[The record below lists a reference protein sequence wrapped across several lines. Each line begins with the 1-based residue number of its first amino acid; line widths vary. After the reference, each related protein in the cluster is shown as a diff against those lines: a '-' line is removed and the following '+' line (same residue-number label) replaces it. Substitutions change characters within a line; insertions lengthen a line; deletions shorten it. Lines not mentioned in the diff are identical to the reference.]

1 MVQMRSRSRFR
12 CAFLTAAAI
21 GTLVP
26 GASAFAQE
34 QRRVE
39 YKIEAGD
46 LGEALKAVSRHS
58 GKEIIFTS
66 EAVLGHT
73 APALHGTYTADEAVR
88 VLLAGSDLVVQ
99 FRKDVI
105 IIRGRSE
112 PSGDLTGRSAD
123 QNDIVVTGSRIKGA
137 PATSPVTVSSRDE
150 IEKKGAADL
159 GSYIRL
165 LPQNFNGGQNP
176 NVAGGG
182 AQGNNNNVSS
192 SSTLNLRGL
201 GPDATLT
208 LLNGHRLAYDALAQG
223 VDISAIPLA
232 AVDRVEVVADGAS
245 ALYGSDA
252 VGGVANIIL
261 LPEFRGT
268 EISTR
273 FATAT
278 DGGGR
283 QAQVSAVTGST
294 WSSGGLMI
302 AADYLSSGRINAGQR
317 SYTSLMDQTA
327 TLVPSVR
334 QISVVVT
341 GHQRMA
347 EGVEFKIDGT
357 FSRRNSKYDNPFL
370 NTGSVNEN
378 GLRSNPIVRTYSVS
392 PSLNVAL
399 TPAWSLNFSGTI
411 ADSKADLH
419 SRRYSASVETPGRL
433 IYSNDLQALEAGVQ
447 GPLAELPGGEVKL
460 AAGGGI
466 RSLGLGVQVSNTPPG
481 SPTIVTE
488 QFHTRRAVQF
498 AYGELTIPIFGAGNN
513 RPLLYRLDLTAAGR
527 FEHYEA
533 VGSVATPKFGFR
545 YAPSADLSLMGSWGR
560 SFKAP
565 TLYQQNQI
573 RQGVL
578 LPGSIFS
585 DNPSGLPVLLLA
597 GGGTPLRAEKAETW
611 TATVSL
617 TPRAIPGLHLQA
629 SYFEVAYKDRVS
641 VPIVGATAALNNP
654 IYANL
659 VRLSPSSAAVE
670 AEIARLPQG
679 LSNSSGS
686 AFDAA
691 SIAAIIDATDQNVA
705 RQNARGVDLS
715 GQYKFSIDGSQTL
728 EISANASYLE
738 SRRQV
743 ATGLPISQLAGT
755 IFNPPNWRLE
765 GGFTYSRPSF
775 DVSLFANYIGGTS
788 DTRTLS
794 EVNVGSFTSFD
805 GTVRYKADKGSSILA
820 GTEII
825 LSVLNLLNE
834 KPAQI
839 QNSDPSLPPYDSS
852 NYSAIGRQVSV
863 TLRKRF

>member
-1 MVQMRSRSRFR
+1 M
-12 CAFLTAAAI
+12 AI

-26 GASAFAQE
+26 ATAAFAE
-34 QRRVE
+34 DQRRIE
-39 YKIEAGD
+39 YNIEGGD
-46 LGEALKAVSRHS
+46 LGEALKAISRLS
-58 GKEIIFTS
+58 GKDIIFHS
-66 EAVLGHT
+66 EAVLGKSAT
-73 APALHGTYTADEAVR
+73 KLHGSYSADEAVR
-88 VLLAGSDLVVQ
+88 TLIQGTGLRAQ

-112 PSGDLTGRSAD
+112 PSGDLAD
-123 QNDIVVTGSRIKGA
+123 RPAVDGEILVTGSRIRGA
-137 PATSPVTVSSRDE
+137 PPTSPVTVARREE
-150 IEKKGAADL
+150 IEKQGASDL

-223 VDISAIPLA
+223 VDISSIPLA

-261 LPEFRGT
+261 RPEFRGA
-268 EISTR
+268 EISAR
-273 FATAT
+273 LATTT

-283 QAQVSAVTGST
+283 QAQLSAVTGTT
-294 WSSGGLMI
+294 WSDGGFML
-302 AADYLSSGRINAGQR
+302 AADYTSSRRISAGQR
-317 SYTSLMDQTA
+317 SYTSLMDQSA
-327 TLVPSVR
+327 TLVPSVK
-334 QISVVVT
+334 QISIVAT

-370 NTGSVNEN
+370 NTGSVTEN
-378 GLRSNPIVRTYSVS
+378 GLRSNPIVRTYSIS
-392 PSLNVAL
+392 PSLTVAL

-433 IYSNDLQALEAGVQ
+433 IYSNDLRALEAGVQ
-447 GPLAELPGGEVKL
+447 GPLTELPGGEVKL

-466 RSLGLGVQVSNTPPG
+466 RSLGLGVQVSNTPHG

-498 AYGELTIPIFGAGNN
+498 AYGELTIPIFGAGNSK
-513 RPLLYRLDLTAAGR
+513 PLLYRLDLTAAGR

-545 YAPSADLSLMGSWGR
+545 YAPSPDLSLMGSWGR

-578 LPGSIFS
+578 LPGVIFS

-617 TPRAIPGLHLQA
+617 TPRSVPGLHLQA
-629 SYFEVAYKDRVS
+629 SYFDVAYKDRVS
-641 VPIVGATAALNNP
+641 VPIVGATAALSNP

-659 VRLSPSSAAVE
+659 VRLSPSATAVE
-670 AEIARLPQG
+670 AEIVRLPQG
-679 LSNSSGS
+679 LSNFSGS

-691 SIAAIIDATDQNVA
+691 NIAAIIDGTDRNVA
-705 RQNARGVDLS
+705 RQNARGVDVS
-715 GQYKFSIDGSQTL
+715 GRYKFSFSGSQTL

-743 ATGLPISQLAGT
+743 ATGLPSSQLAGT
-755 IFNPPNWRLE
+755 IFNPPNWRME
-765 GGFTYSRPSF
+765 GGFTYSLSSF
-775 DVSLFANYIGGTS
+775 DASLFANYIGGTS
-788 DTRTLS
+788 DTRTLPD
-794 EVNVGSFTSFD
+794 VHVGSFTSLD
-805 GTVRYKADKGSSILA
+805 GTLRYRTERGNGIFA
-820 GTEII
+820 GTEIV

-839 QNSDPSLPPYDSS
+839 QNSDPSLPPYDST
-852 NYSAIGRQVSV
+852 NYSAIGRQISV
-863 TLRKRF
+863 TLRKRI

>member
-1 MVQMRSRSRFR
+1 MRSRSRFR
-12 CAFLTAAAI
+12 CALLAAVAVSTLTPAAPA
-21 GTLVP
+21 L
-26 GASAFAQE
+26 AQNE
-34 QRRVE
+34 RRVE
-39 YKIEAGD
+39 YRIEAGD
-46 LGEALKAVSRHS
+46 LGEALKAVSRKS
-58 GKEIIFTS
+58 GKEVIFTS

-73 APALHGTYTADEAVR
+73 APALHGTYSADDAVR
-88 VLLAGSDLVVQ
+88 VLLGGSGLVAQ
-99 FRKDVI
+99 YRKNVI
-105 IIRGRSE
+105 IIRGRSA
-112 PSGDLTGRSAD
+112 PSRDLAGRSAD

-137 PATSPVTVSSRDE
+137 PATSPVTISSRDE
-150 IEKKGAADL
+150 IEKQGAADL

-232 AVDRVEVVADGAS
+232 AVERVEVVADGAS

-261 LPEFRGT
+261 RPDFRGA
-268 EISTR
+268 EISAR
-273 FATAT
+273 LATTT

-283 QAQVSAVTGST
+283 QAQLSAVTGTT
-294 WSSGGLMI
+294 WSGGGLMF
-302 AADYLSSGRINAGQR
+302 AADYTSSGRISAGDR
-317 SYTSLMDQTA
+317 SYTSMMDKGA

-334 QISVVVT
+334 QISFVAT
-341 GHQRMA
+341 GHQKIT
-347 EGVEFKIDGT
+347 EGVEFKIDGS
-357 FSRRNSKYDNPFL
+357 FNRRNSKYDNPFF
-370 NTGSVNEN
+370 NTGAVTEN

-392 PSLNVAL
+392 PTL
-399 TPAWSLNFSGTI
+399 TVDLTSAWSANLSGTI
-411 ADSKADLH
+411 AGSKADLH
-419 SRRYSASVETPGRL
+419 SRRYAASVETPGRL
-433 IYSNDLQALEAGVQ
+433 IYSNDLRAMEAGVQ

-466 RSLGLGVQVSNTPPG
+466 RSLGLSVEVSNTPPG

-488 QFHTRRAVQF
+488 RFHTKRAVSF
-498 AYGELTIPIFGAGNN
+498 AYGELTVPVFGAGNS
-513 RPLLYRLDLTAAGR
+513 RRLLYSLDLTAAAR

-545 YAPSADLSLMGSWGR
+545 YAPSPDLTLMGSWGR

-565 TLYQQNQI
+565 TLYQQNQV

-611 TATVSL
+611 TATVL
-617 TPRAIPGLHLQA
+617 LKPRAIPGLRLQA
-629 SYFEVAYKDRVS
+629 SYFDVAYKDRVS

-659 VRLSPSSAAVE
+659 VRRSPSGAAVE

-679 LSNSSGS
+679 LSNFSGS

-691 SIAAIIDATDQNVA
+691 SIAAIIDATDRNVA
-705 RQNARGVDLS
+705 RQSARGVDLS
-715 GQYKFSIDGSQTL
+715 GEYRFSVSGSQTL
-728 EISANASYLE
+728 TLSANASYLE

-743 ATGLPISQLAGT
+743 ATGLPFSQLAGT
-755 IFNPPNWRLE
+755 IFNPPNWRME
-765 GGFTYSRPSF
+765 GGLTYSRTAF
-775 DVSLFANYIGGTS
+775 DASLYANYIGGTS
-788 DTRTLS
+788 DTRTLPIGH
-794 EVNVGSFTSFD
+794 VGSFTSLD
-805 GTVRYKADKGSSILA
+805 ATLRYKADGAIGLFA

-825 LSVLNLLNE
+825 LSLLNMLNE
-834 KPAQI
+834 KPASI

-852 NYSAIGRQVSV
+852 NYSAIGRQISV
-863 TLRKRF
+863 TLRKRI

>member
-12 CAFLTAAAI
+12 FALLVAAAI

-26 GASAFAQE
+26 GASALAQE
-34 QRRVE
+34 QRRAE

-46 LGEALKAVSRHS
+46 LGETLKAVSRRS
-58 GKEIIFTS
+58 GKDIIFTS
-66 EAVLGHT
+66 EAVLGRS
-73 APALHGTYTADEAVR
+73 APALHGTYSADEAVR
-88 VLLAGSDLVVQ
+88 ALLEGSDLVAQ

-112 PSGDLTGRSAD
+112 PPGVLADRPAD
-123 QNDIVVTGSRIKGA
+123 QRDIVVTGSRIKGA
-137 PATSPVTVSSRDE
+137 PATSPVTIRSRDQ
-150 IEKKGAADL
+150 IEKQGATDL

-165 LPQNFNGGQNP
+165 LPQNYNGGQNP

-261 LPEFRGT
+261 RPEFRET

-273 FATAT
+273 FATTT

-294 WSSGGLMI
+294 WSSGGFMV
-302 AADYLSSGRINAGQR
+302 AADYLSSERISAGQR
-317 SYTSLMDQTA
+317 SYTSLMDQSA

-334 QISVVVT
+334 QISIVAT
-341 GHQRMA
+341 GHQQMA
-347 EGVEFKIDGT
+347 EGVELKIDGT
-357 FSRRNSKYDNPFL
+357 FSRRNSKYDNPYL
-370 NTGSVNEN
+370 NTGAVTEN
-378 GLRSNPIVRTYSVS
+378 GLRSNPVVRTYSVS
-392 PSLNVAL
+392 PSLTIAL
-399 TPAWSLNFSGTI
+399 TPVWSLNFSGTI
-411 ADSKADLH
+411 ADSQADLH
-419 SRRYSASVETPGRL
+419 SRRYAASIETPGRL
-433 IYSNDLQALEAGVQ
+433 VYGNDLKALEVGVQ
-447 GPLAELPGGEVKL
+447 GHLAELPGGEVKL

-466 RSLGLGVQVSNTPPG
+466 RSLGLGVEVSNTPSG

-498 AYGELTIPIFGAGNN
+498 AYGELTIPVIGAENS
-513 RPLLYRLDLTAAGR
+513 RPLLYRLDFTAAGR

-545 YAPSADLSLMGSWGR
+545 YAPSPDLSLMGSWGR

-597 GGGTPLRAEKAETW
+597 GGGTPLSSEKAETW
-611 TATVSL
+611 TATISL
-617 TPRAIPGLHLQA
+617 TPRAVSGLHLQA
-629 SYFEVAYKDRVS
+629 SYFDVAYKDRVS

-659 VRLSPSSAAVE
+659 VRLSPSSATVE
-670 AEIARLPQG
+670 AEIGRLPQG
-679 LSNSSGS
+679 LSNFSGS

-691 SIAAIIDATDQNVA
+691 SVAAIIDATDQNVA
-705 RQNARGVDLS
+705 RQNARGIDLS
-715 GQYKFSIDGSQTL
+715 AQYKFSIGGSQTL
-728 EISANASYLE
+728 ELSANASYLE

-743 ATGLPISQLAGT
+743 ATGLPFSRLAGT
-755 IFNPPNWRLE
+755 IFNPPHWRAE
-765 GGFTYSRPSF
+765 GGLTYSRTSF
-775 DVSLFANYIGGTS
+775 DASLFANHIGGTS
-788 DTRTLS
+788 DTRSLP
-794 EVNVGSFTSFD
+794 ELNVGSFTSFD
-805 GTVRYKADKGSSILA
+805 ATLRYKADKAGGILA
-820 GTEII
+820 GSELM
-825 LSVLNLLNE
+825 LSVLNVLNE
-834 KPAQI
+834 KPALI

-852 NYSAIGRQVSV
+852 NYSVIGRQVSV
-863 TLRKRF
+863 TLRKLF

>member
-1 MVQMRSRSRFR
+1 MQSRFR
-12 CAFLTAAAI
+12 FRHALLAAVAI

-26 GASAFAQE
+26 VAPVYGQE

-39 YKIEAGD
+39 YRIEAGD
-46 LGEALKAVSRHS
+46 LGEALKTVSRQS

-66 EAVLGHT
+66 QAVLGRT
-73 APALHGTYTADEAVR
+73 APALHGDFSADEAVR
-88 VLLAGSDLVVQ
+88 ALLKGSDLVAR

-112 PSGDLTGRSAD
+112 TPGDLAD
-123 QNDIVVTGSRIKGA
+123 HPADRNDIVVTGSRIKGA
-137 PATSPVTVSSRDE
+137 PATSPVTVSTRDE
-150 IEKKGAADL
+150 IEKQGVSDL

-165 LPQNFNGGQNP
+165 LPQNFSGGQNP
-176 NVAGGG
+176 TVAGGG

-252 VGGVANIIL
+252 VGGVANIL
-261 LPEFRGT
+261 LRPEFRGA
-268 EISTR
+268 EISAR
-273 FATAT
+273 LATTT
-278 DGGGR
+278 DGGGK
-283 QAQVSAVTGST
+283 QAQVSAVTGAT
-294 WSSGGLMI
+294 WSDGGFML
-302 AADYLSSGRINAGQR
+302 AVDYTSFRRINAGER
-317 SYTSLMDQTA
+317 SYTSSMDPSA

-334 QISVVVT
+334 QISIVAA
-341 GHQRMA
+341 GHQRVT
-347 EGVEFKIDGT
+347 EGIEFKIDGT

-370 NTGSVNEN
+370 NTESVTEN

-392 PSLNVAL
+392 PSLTVEL
-399 TPAWSLNFSGTI
+399 TSVWSLNVSGTI

-433 IYSNDLQALEAGVQ
+433 IYSNDMRSLEAGIQ
-447 GPLAELPGGEVKL
+447 GRLAELPGGEIKL

-466 RSLGLGVQVSNTPPG
+466 RSLGLGVLVSNTPPG
-481 SPTIVTE
+481 LPTNVTE
-488 QFHTRRAVQF
+488 QFHTRRGVEF
-498 AYGELTIPIFGAGNN
+498 AYGELTVPIFGNGNG

-533 VGSVATPKFGFR
+533 VGSVTTPKFGFR
-545 YAPSADLSLMGSWGR
+545 YAPSPDLNLMGSWGR

-565 TLYQQNQI
+565 TLYQQNQV

-585 DNPSGLPVLLLA
+585 DNPGGLPVLLLA
-597 GGGTPLRAEKAETW
+597 GGGTPLRPERAETW

-617 TPRAIPGLHLQA
+617 NPRAIPGLRLQA
-629 SYFEVAYKDRVS
+629 SYFDVKYKDRVA
-641 VPIVGATAALNNP
+641 VPIVGATAALSNP
-654 IYANL
+654 IYAAL
-659 VRLSPSSAAVE
+659 VSRTPSAAAVE
-670 AEIARLPQG
+670 AEIDRLPQG
-679 LSNSSGS
+679 LSNFSGA

-691 SIAAIIDATDQNVA
+691 NIAAIIDATDRNVA
-705 RQNARGVDLS
+705 RQNAKGVDLS
-715 GQYKFSIDGSQTL
+715 GEYKFAVGGSQTF
-728 EISANASYLE
+728 EISANATYLE
-738 SRRQV
+738 SHRQV
-743 ATGLPISQLAGT
+743 ATGLPFSQLAGT
-755 IFNPPNWRLE
+755 IFNPPNWRME
-765 GGFTYSRPSF
+765 GGFTYSRPSI
-775 DVSLFANYIGGTS
+775 DASLFANYIGGTN
-788 DTRTLS
+788 DTRTLP
-794 EVNVGSFTSFD
+794 EVNVGSFTSLDATF
-805 GTVRYKADKGSSILA
+805 RYKAERDGGVLA

-834 KPAQI
+834 KPARI
-839 QNSDPSLPPYDSS
+839 RNSDLSLPPYDSS
-852 NYSAIGRQVSV
+852 NYSAIGRQISL
-863 TLRKRF
+863 TLRRRL